1 MQITDFTITRFQ
13 FARDRVIGDS
23 QVRIATANY
32 AALELHTKDG
42 ATGLG
47 FAASLFEPLP
57 ALADLQRIFRAE
69 AWPGLVDQPPAA
81 LIHGVARPRGGNQ
94 RRMSVPF
101 EEAINQ
107 AQWDLA
113 AQEVGLPLWRYLGGS
128 DPRTRVY
135 ASGLDFHL
143 SDAAYVAF
151 FRAAKAQGYRGFKI
165 KVGHRD
171 VDWDLKRL
179 ALLRDA
185 VGSDASS
192 AGPVMV
198 DANEAWSPKEAI
210 HRLDIYRRAGF
221 EILWIEDPCLRDDY
235 EGLREIRLAC
245 PWVLVNSGEYL
256 DLRGKR
262 RLLEGRGA
270 DLLNVHGH
278 ISDVMKAGWL
288 AAEHG
293 VRVTLGNTMLEL
305 GCHLAAALPEADWLE
320 YSFQNY
326 NHLVAEPFA
335 IADGHITA
343 PDRPGHG
350 LRLSDAARREHAVP
364 DVRDPRT
371 LPPAPRS
378 SPIALDVA

>member
-1 MQITDFTITRFQ
+1 QTARRLGKLDAGDRRAPEEKSPPMQIIDFTITRFQ

-42 ATGLG
+42 ASGLG

-57 ALADLQRIFRAE
+57 ALADLDRVFRVE

-81 LIHGVARPRGGNQ
+81 LIHRVARPRGGNQ

-107 AQWDLA
+107 ALWDLA
-113 AQEVGLPLWRYLGGS
+113 AQQAGLPLWRYLGGS

-151 FRAAKAQGYRGFKI
+151 FGAAKAQGYGGFKI

-171 VDWDLKRL
+171 VAWDLRRL

-185 VGSDASS
+185 VGN

-198 DANEAWSPKEAI
+198 DANEAWSPKE
-210 HRLDIYRRAGF
+210 
-221 EILWIEDPCLRDDY
+221 
-235 EGLREIRLAC
+235 
-245 PWVLVNSGEYL
+245 
-256 DLRGKR
+256 
-262 RLLEGRGA
+262 
-270 DLLNVHGH
+270 
-278 ISDVMKAGWL
+278 
-288 AAEHG
+288 
-293 VRVTLGNTMLEL
+293 
-305 GCHLAAALPEADWLE
+305 
-320 YSFQNY
+320 
-326 NHLVAEPFA
+326 
-335 IADGHITA
+335 
-343 PDRPGHG
+343 
-350 LRLSDAARREHAVP
+350 
-364 DVRDPRT
+364 
-371 LPPAPRS
+371 
-378 SPIALDVA
+378 